1 MALSPIK
8 SRVATRRSAGSCRE
22 QTTGHENIKEG
33 YPSIVLSWN
42 ETAVPMIV
50 TVGLHDKS
58 VARSHEGKDSYIV
71 SRRIAQF
78 ISGSRWTTNRK
89 VRNERS
95 VSVVRHV
102 NRIPREN
109 RNLWGRGETM
119 PSYTLF
125 SIPFFLSV
133 IRSRP
138 VDSLMW
144 FHCLWPE
151 AASARDGPDR
161 VKRRKAIAMDGPLF
175 FKDLCKRSRVSALRS

>member
-8 SRVATRRSAGSCRE
+8 SRIAMRRSARSCRE

-71 SRRIAQF
+71 SCRIAQF

-89 VRNERS
+89 VRNERR

-109 RNLWGRGETM
+109 RNLWDRGETM
-119 PSYTLF
+119 PSYTLLYP
-125 SIPFFLSV
+125 ILSLRHTFTSGRFTDV
-133 IRSRP
+133 ISLPVTGSSERAWRP
-138 VDSLMW
+138 RPRKKAQS
-144 FHCLWPE
+144 H
-151 AASARDGPDR
+151 RDGWTF
-161 VKRRKAIAMDGPLF
+161 IF
-175 FKDLCKRSRVSALRS
+175 QRSL